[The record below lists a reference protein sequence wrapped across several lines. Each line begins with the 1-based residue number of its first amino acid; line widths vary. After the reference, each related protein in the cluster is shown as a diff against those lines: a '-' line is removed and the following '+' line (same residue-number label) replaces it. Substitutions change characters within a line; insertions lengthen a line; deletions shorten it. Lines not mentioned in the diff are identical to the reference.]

1 MAEVVE
7 SLDLRNRVSRLLRIA
22 WVYLVPLSWLTLM
35 VINEVISTELAWL

>member
-22 WVYLVPLSWLTLM
+22 CVYLVPLSWLTLM